1 MAFPNRKARRQRPS
15 GACAG
20 TWTDMELCKERIS
33 PGAYCMIPVHRSEL
47 DLSEDIC
54 ESERSFEAFEEIVND
69 DEFMQGR
76 FAAIRGWNDEWRK
89 EVAR

>member
-1 MAFPNRKARRQRPS
+1 MATPIRKARRRVPS
-15 GACAG
+15 RTNAG
-20 TWTDMELCKERIS
+20 SWAGMDLRKERIS
-33 PGAYCMIPVHRSEL
+33 PGAYCTVPILRSEL

-54 ESERSFEAFEEIVND
+54 ESERSLEAFEGIVND
-69 DEFMQGR
+69 DEFMQAR

>member
-1 MAFPNRKARRQRPS
+1 MAVPSRKTRRCFSS
-15 GACAG
+15 GARTG

-33 PGAYCMIPVHRSEL
+33 PGAYCTVPVHRSEL
-47 DLSEDIC
+47 DLAEDIC
-54 ESERSFEAFEEIVND
+54 ESERCLEAFEEIVND

>member
-1 MAFPNRKARRQRPS
+1 MAIHSRQARRRFPS
-15 GACAG
+15 GTRAG
-20 TWTDMELCKERIS
+20 TWTGMDLCRERIS
-33 PGAYCMIPVHRSEL
+33 PGSYCTVPVHRSEL

-54 ESERSFEAFEEIVND
+54 ESERSLEAFEEIVND

>member
-1 MAFPNRKARRQRPS
+1 MAIPHRKARRHFPS
-15 GACAG
+15 RTNAG
-20 TWTDMELCKERIS
+20 TFADIDLCRERIS
-33 PGAYCMIPVHRSEL
+33 PGAYCTIPVHRSEL

-54 ESERSFEAFEEIVND
+54 ESERSLEAFEEIVND